1 MRKPISNELRMKI
14 LKRDNFTCQ
23 YCGAKGDSVR
33 LEIDH
38 IRPVCLGGDNRESNL
53 ITACASCNHKK
64 GTNRIVEMED
74 KSSVDDFNAAY
85 RKQVSEYGYYTNYI
99 KKVFKNNGLKMTRPY
114 IYVFVKRSFHS
125 DNDFEKFKKTFYE
138 IPAREVMQKIVQCN
152 IKGLSWEE
160 YNKIVSE
167 KRRKVMNNLSFYTWN
182 SKLFETIL
190 KTKKISKSSDIMRR
204 AEYYIRYYC
213 SLVSANFK
221 IKEFEFLDAELSK
234 IIDISSTT
242 GMLVKLFELT
252 DEYIENNN
260 TKCDKKNILGEILA
274 SLCKNAFGVP
284 HV

>member
-1 MRKPISNELRMKI
+1 MRKPLSNELRMKI

-23 YCGAKGDSVR
+23 YCGAKGDGVR

-53 ITACASCNHKK
+53 ITACASCNYKK

-74 KSSVDDFNAAY
+74 KSSVDDFDSAY
-85 RKQVSEYGYYTNYI
+85 RKQVFEYGYYTNYI

-114 IYVFVKRSFHS
+114 IDAFVKRSFHS

-138 IPAREVMQKIVQCN
+138 MPAREVMQKIAQCN
-152 IKGLSWEE
+152 RKGLSWEE

-182 SKLFETIL
+182 SKLFAIIL
-190 KTKKISKSSDIMRR
+190 KTKKITKSSDIMRR

-213 SLVSANFK
+213 SLVSDNFK
-221 IKEFEFLDAELSK
+221 IKEFEFLDTELSK
-234 IIDISSTT
+234 IIDISRTT
-242 GMLVKLFELT
+242 GMLAKLFELT

-260 TKCDKKNILGEILA
+260 TKCDEKNILGEILNK
-274 SLCKNAFGVP
+274 LQM
-284 HV
+284 